1 MRGTKNMPNIHCT
14 DEESNRKAAS
24 PIIEDFS
31 ASNELNLAHEQKSYF
46 SYYGWMGAWQSKTC

>member
-1 MRGTKNMPNIHCT
+1 MGGTKNMPNIQCT

-31 ASNELNLAHEQKSYF
+31 ALNELNLAYE
-46 SYYGWMGAWQSKTC
+46 